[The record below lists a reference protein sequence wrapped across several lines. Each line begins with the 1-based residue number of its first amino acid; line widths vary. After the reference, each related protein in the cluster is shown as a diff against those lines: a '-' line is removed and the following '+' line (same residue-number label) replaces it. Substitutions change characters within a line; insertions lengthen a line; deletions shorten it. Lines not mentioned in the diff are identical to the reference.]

1 MSVEVRLHLPNQ
13 SVKDCFAEEAAQYDL
28 KLTQYLRWRLGC
40 PLNEDPDPYLS
51 ALHRVE
57 IALNAY
63 GNNLNQTTRGLNQM
77 LAEGSYS
84 AKGNAIINEVNN
96 RVKHHAQQIDA
107 LKDLLHDCRSQ

>member
-13 SVKDCFAEEAAQYDL
+13 SVTDCFAEEAAQYEL

-40 PLNEDPDPYLS
+40 PLNEYPDPYLS

-96 RVKHHAQQIDA
+96 RVRHHAQQIDT

>member
-1 MSVEVRLHLPNQ
+1 MSVEVRLHLPNKR
-13 SVKDCFAEEAAQYDL
+13 VKDCFAEQAAQYDL

-40 PLNEDPDPYLS
+40 PLNDDPDPYLT

-57 IALNAY
+57 LALNAY

-84 AKGNAIINEVNN
+84 AQGNAIINEVNN
-96 RVKHHAQQIDA
+96 RVKQHAQKINA
-107 LKDLLHDCRSQ
+107 LRDILHDCRSQ